1 MAVTLT
7 AAALAEAVA
16 VTAAQAAR
24 LLPVASALVE
34 RYAPTA
40 PVAVQNEGTIR
51 VCGYLSQ
58 QPESAQRSDRIGDVE
73 TQWASGNLACLI
85 RRSTMRRSRSISSN
99 SVRRTRYR
107 TWSAP
112 SVAHYEEAPVRDLSI
127 SV

>member
-24 LLPVASALVE
+24 MLPVASALVE
-34 RYAPTA
+34 RYAPAA
-40 PVAVQNEGTIR
+40 PVAVQNEAAIR

-73 TQWASGNLACLI
+73 TQWAPGNASALRHSGAMALCSPWKI
-85 RRSTMRRSRSISSN
+85 RRAGAI
-99 SVRRTRYR
+99 
-107 TWSAP
+107 
-112 SVAHYEEAPVRDLSI
+112 
-127 SV
+127 